1 MAVVV
6 EHEKRKHEILAKSL
20 DLFIDEGY
28 EDVTFQKIAD
38 RCGITRTT
46 LYIYFKNK
54 REIFIWSIKELTQ
67 GLEVRLRELIADESL
82 SSIDCL
88 NSVLDVILDSCESN
102 KKLFKILLV
111 YLIQI
116 QKTGENAGKRISRR
130 VIRLKHL
137 LNVILIR
144 GQEAGEIV
152 RYPIKTIIDMIYSLL
167 ESSVFRL
174 AVAGDESLDESR
186 ALFHSFIEN
195 LRNTKS
201 A

>member
-54 REIFIWSIKELTQ
+54 REIFIWSIKELTAT
-67 GLEVRLRELIADESL
+67 LEVKLREIIADEKL
-82 SSIDCL
+82 SSVDCL
-88 NSVLDVILDSCESN
+88 DRVLDIILNECEGN

-144 GQEAGEIV
+144 GQEAGEIKKA
-152 RYPIKTIIDMIYSLL
+152 PIKTIIDMIYSLL
-167 ESSVFRL
+167 ESAVFRL
-174 AVAGDESLDESR
+174 AVAGDENVDESR
-186 ALFHSFIEN
+186 TLFHSFIEN
-195 LRNTKS
+195 LR

>member
-6 EHEKRKHEILAKSL
+6 EHEKRKHEILSKSL

-54 REIFIWSIKELTQ
+54 REIFIWSIKELTAT
-67 GLEVRLRELIADESL
+67 LEVKLREIIADEKL
-82 SSIDCL
+82 SSVDCL
-88 NSVLDVILDSCESN
+88 DRVLDVILDECEGN

-144 GQEAGEIV
+144 GQEAGEIKKA
-152 RYPIKTIIDMIYSLL
+152 PIKTIIDMIYSLL
-167 ESSVFRL
+167 ESAVFRL
-174 AVAGDESLDESR
+174 AVAGDENVDESR
-186 ALFHSFIEN
+186 SLFHSFIEN
-195 LRNTKS
+195 LR

>member
-54 REIFIWSIKELTQ
+54 REIFIWSIKELTET
-67 GLEVRLRELIADESL
+67 LEVKLREIIADEKL
-82 SSIDCL
+82 SSVDCL
-88 NSVLDVILDSCESN
+88 DRVLDVILDECEGN

-116 QKTGENAGKRISRR
+116 QKTGDNAGKRISRR

-144 GQEAGEIV
+144 GQEAGEIKKA
-152 RYPIKTIIDMIYSLL
+152 PIKTIIDMIYSLL
-167 ESSVFRL
+167 ESAVFRL
-174 AVAGDESLDESR
+174 AVAGDENVDESR

-195 LRNTKS
+195 LR

>member
-6 EHEKRKHEILAKSL
+6 EHEKRKHEILSKSL

-54 REIFIWSIKELTQ
+54 REIFIWSIKELTAT
-67 GLEVRLRELIADESL
+67 LEVKLREIIADEKL
-82 SSIDCL
+82 SSVDCL
-88 NSVLDVILDSCESN
+88 DRVLDVILDECEGN

-144 GQEAGEIV
+144 GQESGEIKKA
-152 RYPIKTIIDMIYSLL
+152 PIKTIIDMIYSLL
-167 ESSVFRL
+167 ESAVFRL
-174 AVAGDESLDESR
+174 AVAGDENVDESR
-186 ALFHSFIEN
+186 SLFHSFIEN
-195 LRNTKS
+195 LR

>member
-54 REIFIWSIKELTQ
+54 REIFIWSIKELTAT
-67 GLEVRLRELIADESL
+67 LEVKLREIIADEKL
-82 SSIDCL
+82 SSVDCL
-88 NSVLDVILDSCESN
+88 DRVLDVILDECEGN

-144 GQEAGEIV
+144 GQEAGEIKKA
-152 RYPIKTIIDMIYSLL
+152 PIKTIIDMIYSLL
-167 ESSVFRL
+167 ESAVFRL
-174 AVAGDESLDESR
+174 AVAGDENVDESR
-186 ALFHSFIEN
+186 SLFHSFIEN
-195 LRNTKS
+195 LR

>member
-54 REIFIWSIKELTQ
+54 REIFIWSIKELTET
-67 GLEVRLRELIADESL
+67 LEVKLREIIADEKL
-82 SSIDCL
+82 SSVDCL
-88 NSVLDVILDSCESN
+88 DRVLDVILDECEGN

-144 GQEAGEIV
+144 GQEAGEIKKA
-152 RYPIKTIIDMIYSLL
+152 PIKTIIDMIYSLL
-167 ESSVFRL
+167 ESAVFRL
-174 AVAGDESLDESR
+174 AVAGDENVDESR
-186 ALFHSFIEN
+186 SLFHSFIEN
-195 LRNTKS
+195 LR